1 MSSVEKWVS
10 EDGRRSERRIKED
23 DSERVLELFMEEE
36 RPLKLRQR
44 VVEKKKNVV
53 YEREIQTVDDT
64 GNVIEAKVESCE
76 PRVDMRLV
84 DHIAT
89 VGVNAQSKD
98 PVTREEMIDA
108 IITGIKASRELGLD
122 SQPVMQSPTAAQ
134 EEPVKIQNF
143 AGKLQ
148 SKLGSTHYALVGLVG
163 IIVLEV
169 CLILYQL

>member
-1 MSSVEKWVS
+1 
-10 EDGRRSERRIKED
+10 
-23 DSERVLELFMEEE
+23 MEEE

-76 PRVDMRLV
+76 PRVDLRLV

-89 VGVNAQSKD
+89 VGVNAQSKE

-122 SQPVMQSPTAAQ
+122 VKPQSVSSAS

-143 AGKLQ
+143 SDKLQ